1 MNSVF
6 LFFICSFLLS
16 FVLREDGF
24 ELTDYAALLS
34 GSREH
39 GCDMIACF
47 PVKIKKILIKACIS
61 GRTEFLETASIF
73 RGEDRI
79 FLRLLI
85 PFLTLHLIIYR
96 KS

>member
-1 MNSVF
+1 MAACVMNSVV

-34 GSREH
+34 ESREH

-47 PVKIKKILIKACIS
+47 PVKSKEILIKA
-61 GRTEFLETASIF
+61 
-73 RGEDRI
+73 
-79 FLRLLI
+79 
-85 PFLTLHLIIYR
+85 LHFGQN
-96 KS
+96 